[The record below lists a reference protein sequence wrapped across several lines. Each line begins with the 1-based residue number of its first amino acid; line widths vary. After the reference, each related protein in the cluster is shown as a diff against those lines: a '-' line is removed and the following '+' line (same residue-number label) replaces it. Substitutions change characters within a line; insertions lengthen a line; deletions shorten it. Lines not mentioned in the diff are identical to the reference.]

1 MPREESVEATPP
13 ASSGLRRLEDC
24 GQLVGRGRLEDGSQG
39 ASLLS
44 QGPQVQRNDG
54 GGIVGNA
61 FSQVGE
67 QRRGNAPRAEPLDGG
82 VEEHRNAQVAEAVP
96 GRVVV
101 VLVALLILSQQ

>member
-67 QRRGNAPRAEPLDGG
+67 QRSGIGT
-82 VEEHRNAQVAEAVP
+82 
-96 GRVVV
+96 GRSRPARTSSMM
-101 VLVALLILSQQ
+101 ALPFAWSTASRLSR

>member
-13 ASSGLRRLEDC
+13 APSGLRRLEDG

-67 QRRGNAPRAEPLDGG
+67 QRRGNAPRAEPLNSR
-82 VEEHRNAQVAEAVP
+82 VEEHRDAQMADAVP
-96 GRVVV
+96 GRVVF
-101 VLVALLILSQQ
+101 VLEPLLHL